1 MQEWIF
7 YSIFAMV
14 LFGISNFLIKF
25 IKEAYYEIF
34 FVQAFFFMV
43 VAFILLFTGE
53 FKIETQNTI
62 LLIILGILFALAGI
76 CSTLAIKTSQNPGIA
91 LALINMNTLVT
102 FVLSITLLKSPYNI
116 RSVIGVLLAILAI
129 TLLLI

>member
-1 MQEWIF
+1 L
-7 YSIFAMV
+7 YSVFAML

-43 VAFILLFTGE
+43 IAFILLFTGE
-53 FKIETQNTI
+53 FKIETQNMA
-62 LLIILGILFALAGI
+62 LMIILGILFALAGI

-102 FVLSITLLKSPYNI
+102 FILSIVFLKSPYNI
-116 RSVIGVLLAILAI
+116 KNIIGVILAVLAI